1 MILKYSVDYV
11 YQPCF
16 CSFKGNIVCPGF
28 VYRLEG
34 RRRTRVGSGD
44 QRKEGPGNWIPDIRT
59 KEMCGPIRDPG
70 TEKSHVH

>member
-1 MILKYSVDYV
+1 MCINFVL
-11 YQPCF
+11 
-16 CSFKGNIVCPGF
+16 SFKGNFVCPGF

-44 QRKEGPGNWIPDIRT
+44 QRKEGPGKWIPDIRT